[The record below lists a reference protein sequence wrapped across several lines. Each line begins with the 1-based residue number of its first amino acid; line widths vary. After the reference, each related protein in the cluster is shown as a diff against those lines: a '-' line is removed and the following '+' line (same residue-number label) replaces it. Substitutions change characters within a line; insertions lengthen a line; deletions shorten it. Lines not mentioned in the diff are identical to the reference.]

1 LEAGIQEKDEKKPR
15 QSSTNHFSL
24 KNFGQQSQKSEVVE
38 QLRADNDERENWPQE
53 KLRTY
58 LRRWLLKIF
67 T

>member
-15 QSSTNHFSL
+15 QSSTNHLSL
-24 KNFGQQSQKSEVVE
+24 KNFGQQSQKSKVVE

-58 LRRWLLKIF
+58 LRRAVAEDF